1 MGKWEKRSSSLLG
14 GGMCL
19 VPHLPAPQ
27 PVGMTLPQTPSN
39 PWPSEVADTLHSEAS
54 YCPWATTTQD
64 GLSKH
69 RGGHQG
75 WSGGVLI
82 ARSRPRCPSR
92 SCTPGV
98 PNRIYWHR
106 KQFLGPPPF
115 WARALPM
122 GCFPLH
128 NPPSP
133 CFVYPFNSHKPCC
146 AQHIGGSPLHSQPPA
161 LAAFSRL
168 RSISPQ
174 SNEGVPLPGP
184 SVLC

>member
-106 KQFLGPPPF
+106 KQFLGPPPSGPVHSP
-115 WARALPM
+115 WAASLSTIPQ
-122 GCFPLH
+122 
-128 NPPSP
+128 
-133 CFVYPFNSHKPCC
+133 
-146 AQHIGGSPLHSQPPA
+146 APA
-161 LAAFSRL
+161 LSTL
-168 RSISPQ
+168 SIATNPA
-174 SNEGVPLPGP
+174 
-184 SVLC
+184 VLSTLEALLFTLSLQPWLHFLG